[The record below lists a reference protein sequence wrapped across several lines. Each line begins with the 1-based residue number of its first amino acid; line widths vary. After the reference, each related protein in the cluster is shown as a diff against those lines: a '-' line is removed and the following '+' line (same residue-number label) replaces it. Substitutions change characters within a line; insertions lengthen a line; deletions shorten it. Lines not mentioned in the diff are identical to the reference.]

1 MALVLLNDF
10 VCMPCCSKWNADISI
25 AVCLYVCQDCMHA
38 HSPAY
43 SMLDLSV
50 NSFEKPLMW
59 DQNAQTGCYFTRDF
73 LPGSH
78 EDAASWPSLGAS

>member
-1 MALVLLNDF
+1 MILYACHAAQNG
-10 VCMPCCSKWNADISI
+10 MQIYI
-25 AVCLYVCQDCMHA
+25 AVCLYACQDCIHA
-38 HSPAY
+38 HAPAY

-50 NSFEKPLMW
+50 NSFEKPLTW